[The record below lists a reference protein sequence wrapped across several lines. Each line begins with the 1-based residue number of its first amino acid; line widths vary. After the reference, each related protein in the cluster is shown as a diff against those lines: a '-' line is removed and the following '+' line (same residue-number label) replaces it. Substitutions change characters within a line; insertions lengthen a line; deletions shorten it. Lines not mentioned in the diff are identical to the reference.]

1 MSDLLAS
8 FRGEWLKMTRRPATW
23 AMGLTLA
30 LVLLALEYALLVLL
44 VVVLGNQPADR
55 PGVQT
60 GIHTLKADL
69 APLHFLQST
78 LATFSGIGFGSAIA
92 VILGVLAMGSEYGW
106 GTLKTVLTQ
115 RPGRVTTFG
124 GKLLALA
131 LIRALFAVVM
141 LACAAAASAVT
152 GAIYGSP
159 GGWPGLVDILK
170 AFLAC
175 WLIMGLWAGLGVL
188 LAVLFRQAPL
198 AIGLGIV
205 YSIAIEGLV
214 VNTLS
219 AAGSSLEN
227 VRRGFPGANVTAL
240 VNSFGGSAGSA
251 LVGPTQAI
259 LVVAAFLAVFVGV
272 SAVMLR
278 ARDVI

>member
-8 FRGEWLKMTRRPATW
+8 LRGEWLKMTRRPATW

-30 LVLLALEYALLVLL
+30 VVLLALGYALLVLL

-60 GIHTLKADL
+60 GIHTLKLDL
-69 APLHFLQST
+69 APAHFPQST
-78 LATFSGIGFGSAIA
+78 LMTFSGIGFGSAIA

-106 GTLKTVLTQ
+106 GTLKTVFTQ
-115 RPGRVTTFG
+115 RPGRVTAFG
-124 GKLLALA
+124 GKLLVLA
-131 LIRALFAVVM
+131 LILAFFAVVM
-141 LACAAAASAVT
+141 LACAAGASAVT

-159 GGWPGLVDILK
+159 GGWPGPLDVVK

-175 WLIMGLWAGLGVL
+175 WLIMGLWAALGVL

-205 YSIAIEGLV
+205 YAIAVEGLI

-219 AAGSSLEN
+219 AASSLDD
-227 VRRGFPGANVTAL
+227 VRRAFPGANVTAL
-240 VNSFGGSAGSA
+240 VNSFGSTAGAA
-251 LVGPTQAI
+251 LVGPTQAV
-259 LVVAAFLAVFVGV
+259 LVIAAFLALFVAV
-272 SAVMLR
+272 SAVVLR
-278 ARDVI
+278 VRDVI

>member
-30 LVLLALEYALLVLL
+30 VVLLALGYALLVLL

-60 GIHTLKADL
+60 GIHTLKLDL
-69 APLHFLQST
+69 APAHFPQST
-78 LATFSGIGFGSAIA
+78 LMTFSGIGFGSAIA

-106 GTLKTVLTQ
+106 GTLKTVFTQ
-115 RPGRVTTFG
+115 RPGRVTAFG

-131 LIRALFAVVM
+131 LILAFFAVVM
-141 LACAAAASAVT
+141 LACAAGASAVT

-159 GGWPGLVDILK
+159 GGWPGPADIAK

-175 WLIMGLWAGLGVL
+175 WLIMGLWAALGVL

-205 YSIAIEGLV
+205 YAIAVEGLI

-219 AAGSSLEN
+219 AASSLDD
-227 VRRGFPGANVTAL
+227 VRRAFPGANVTAL
-240 VNSFGGSAGSA
+240 VNSFGSTAGAA
-251 LVGPTQAI
+251 LVGPTQAV
-259 LVVAAFLAVFVGV
+259 LVVAAFLALFVVV
-272 SAVMLR
+272 SAVVLR
-278 ARDVI
+278 VRDVI